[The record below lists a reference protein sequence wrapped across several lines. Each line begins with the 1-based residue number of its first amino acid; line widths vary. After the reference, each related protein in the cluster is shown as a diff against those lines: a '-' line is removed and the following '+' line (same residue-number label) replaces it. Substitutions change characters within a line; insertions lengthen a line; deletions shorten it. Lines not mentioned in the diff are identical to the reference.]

1 MPIKN
6 FETLTAI
13 ISEQEK
19 QIALMLLKEISSTKR
34 PRQTSLIIN
43 YFRLVKGIK
52 LTAPKVRSMVHYL
65 RTELH
70 APIIGTSRG
79 YYMAT
84 DINDVT
90 GQITSLEQRARSI
103 QSVADALKKI
113 TILA

>member
-6 FETLTAI
+6 FETITVPI
-13 ISEQEK
+13 TEQQK
-19 QIALMLLKEISSTKR
+19 HTALMLLKEIAPLKK
-34 PRQTSLIIN
+34 PRKTSLIIS

-52 LTAPKVRSMVHYL
+52 LSPAKVRSMVHYL

-84 DINDVT
+84 DIKDVT